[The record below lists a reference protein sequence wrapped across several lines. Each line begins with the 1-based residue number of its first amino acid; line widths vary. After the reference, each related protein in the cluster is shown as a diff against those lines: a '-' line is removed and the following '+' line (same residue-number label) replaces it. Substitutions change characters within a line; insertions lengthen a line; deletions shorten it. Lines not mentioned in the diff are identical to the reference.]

1 VKAVPLTLFGDGA
14 RFHHVG
20 LAVRSIVDAGGAAD
34 DVVRD
39 DVQNVSVA
47 FVDVGGVRIELIE
60 PAASDSPVSRS
71 LDKGQPLVHLCFEV
85 NDLDSAVTAARAAG
99 FHQIARPVPARAF
112 ASRRIAWLYSRTY
125 GLMELLE
132 RPA

>member
-1 VKAVPLTLFGDGA
+1 M
-14 RFHHVG
+14 
-20 LAVRSIVDAGGAAD
+20 
-34 DVVRD
+34 
-39 DVQNVSVA
+39 QNVSVA

-60 PAASDSPVSRS
+60 PAAADSPVSLS

-85 NDLDSAVTAARAAG
+85 DNLDAAATAARAAG
-99 FHQIARPVPARAF
+99 FHQIAKPVPAPAL

-132 RPA
+132 RQA